1 VATNFWSVG
10 AAAAIAVFDG
20 GRRRAVSDQARAA
33 YARSDALYRE
43 TVLVAFREVEDNL
56 AALRILEQEA
66 TTQAA
71 AGTCR
76 GCPCSSPA
84 ASHGLL
90 LRLHGR
96 AASSQEPRPLA
107 PSKQCDPDAAPPRQ
121 SSQRLAQRNR
131 FISWALGPPPMLHI
145 VSPWASSKP

>member
-1 VATNFWSVG
+1 MKVATNFWSVG

-76 GCPCSSPA
+76 GCPCSSA
-84 ASHGLL
+84 AGGHGLL
-90 LRLHGR
+90 LVDIETNTSYAAHDRLLRMWLCDVLTPITQRHPR
-96 AASSQEPRPLA
+96 RCESEPVVPL
-107 PSKQCDPDAAPPRQ
+107 
-121 SSQRLAQRNR
+121 
-131 FISWALGPPPMLHI
+131 
-145 VSPWASSKP
+145 